1 MAIMPNMARRKL
13 VLGVAIALCMIGVV
27 VVADALIG
35 SFPAAG
41 EQGQSH
47 TGLIGIGLA
56 ITAAGGILIG
66 WVTLKVKR

>member
-1 MAIMPNMARRKL
+1 MAVMPAIARRKL
-13 VLGVAIALCMIGVV
+13 VLGVAIALCVVGVV
-27 VVADALIG
+27 VLADALIG
-35 SFPAAG
+35 SFPGPG
-41 EQGQSH
+41 EHGEAH